1 MTQPAGNSIV
11 PSTPAAVLPS
21 RPAGIVSRGLAAGV
35 DAVAVFAITA
45 GIYLG
50 SAFVRLLLRPRE
62 FTWPASNAFFSM
74 AAFLVVA
81 IAYLT
86 FFWSTSGRT
95 VGSALLGVRVR
106 STHGRRVNWMVAF
119 LRAIFCSLFPIGLC
133 WVVFDP
139 RKRRSVQD
147 IVLRTGVTYEP
158 IVRAGHPPALP
169 GEIS

>member
-1 MTQPAGNSIV
+1 MTVPAGRSIAAW
-11 PSTPAAVLPS
+11 SPAALVPT
-21 RPAGIVSRGLAAGV
+21 RPAGIVSRGVAAGV
-35 DAVAVFAITA
+35 DIVAVVAVVA

-50 SAFVRLLLRPRE
+50 ASFVRLLLRPRG
-62 FTWPASNAFFSM
+62 FTWPAYNVFFST

-106 STHGRRVNWMVAF
+106 STRGRKVNWLVAF
-119 LRAIFCSLFPIGLC
+119 LRAVFCSLFPIGLF

-158 IVRAGHPPALP
+158 IVRPGHPPVLP
-169 GEIS
+169 GETD

>member
-1 MTQPAGNSIV
+1 MTGPVGHNIAAPPSPAVV
-11 PSTPAAVLPS
+11 PT
-21 RPAGIVSRGLAAGV
+21 RPAGIVSRGVAAGIDV
-35 DAVAVFAITA
+35 VVVFAITA

-50 SAFVRLLLRPRE
+50 ASFVRLLLRPRE
-62 FTWPASNAFFSM
+62 FTWPAYNVFFSM
-74 AAFLVVA
+74 AAFIVVA

-106 STHGRRVNWMVAF
+106 TTHGRKVNWMVAF
-119 LRAIFCSLFPIGLC
+119 LRAIFCSLFPIGLF
-133 WVVFDP
+133 WVIFDP
-139 RKRRSVQD
+139 RKRRSIQD